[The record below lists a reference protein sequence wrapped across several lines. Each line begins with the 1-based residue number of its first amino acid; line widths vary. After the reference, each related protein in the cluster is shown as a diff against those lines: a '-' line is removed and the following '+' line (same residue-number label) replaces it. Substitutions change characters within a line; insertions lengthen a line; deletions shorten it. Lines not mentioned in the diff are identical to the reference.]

1 MTEEEIKQAE
11 HEKWE
16 NLFKPGN
23 GEIIK
28 SAKVMKRNWW
38 YFYQDRKLTLTNEP
52 RLMYFTGD
60 EYRGDIKL
68 TKDLKT
74 EYISN
79 DRFNLINTKS
89 GTAKYFKVY
98 SNDSAKQWCKLI
110 NKVLK
115 YVKE

>member
-1 MTEEEIKQAE
+1 MTDEEVKIAE

-16 NLFKPGN
+16 NMFKPGN

-28 SAKVMKRNWW
+28 SAKVMKWNWW

-52 RLMYFTGD
+52 WLMYYTGD

-74 EYISN
+74 ELVSN
-79 DRFNLINTKS
+79 DWFNLLNSKT

-98 SNDSAKQWCKLI
+98 SNDSAK
-110 NKVLK
+110 
-115 YVKE
+115 